1 METPRWL
8 PPLCAARYTARAVA
22 LDDLVISPGLSIP
35 AHCLEWSAVRSSGP
49 GGQNV
54 NKVASKVV
62 LRFDF
67 ERCPVLAADVRA
79 RLRRLSAN
87 RLDAE
92 GRLAIAS
99 QSERDQPR
107 NLAKALERLASL
119 VRTALTRPRPRK
131 PTRPTAGSRVRRL
144 NDKRHQSQKKS
155 QRSRGDD

>member
-1 METPRWL
+1 
-8 PPLCAARYTARAVA
+8 VA
-22 LDDLVISPGLSIP
+22 LDDLVIAPGLSVP
-35 AHCLEWSAVRSSGP
+35 AQYLEWSAVRSSGP

-67 ERCPVLAADVRA
+67 ERCGVLAPDVRF
-79 RLRRLSAN
+79 RLRRLAEN

-92 GRLAIAS
+92 GRIAIAA

-107 NLAKALERLASL
+107 NLARALERLAQLIRAAL
-119 VRTALTRPRPRK
+119 VRPRPRK
-131 PTRPTAGSRVRRL
+131 ATRPTAGSRVRRL

-155 QRSRGDD
+155 QRGRPED